1 MNYNGALY
9 SSAYLIYRT
18 QLEFHTGSS
27 PAAGVVPW
35 DKIRPLRLPDPR
47 SPLYKRTKMKT
58 WRKKAWSPGQSWKH
72 TAIPYTHTHHMRMTG
87 SFAQFCLWVLSRR
100 VSPRAADERAGC
112 SSVSLPRAP
121 ENVNTLSCNTSEARY
136 THTHAYTHKQR
147 GEISS
152 NHILQTW
159 DIFICF
165 FYINKQLILTSM
177 EFQGRE
183 HSRILG

>member
-1 MNYNGALY
+1 M
-9 SSAYLIYRT
+9 
-18 QLEFHTGSS
+18 H
-27 PAAGVVPW
+27 
-35 DKIRPLRLPDPR
+35 
-47 SPLYKRTKMKT
+47 
-58 WRKKAWSPGQSWKH
+58 
-72 TAIPYTHTHHMRMTG
+72 THTRALFMRMTG

-152 NHILQTW
+152 NHIPQTW
-159 DIFICF
+159 DIFIRF

-177 EFQGRE
+177 KFQGGE
-183 HSRILG
+183 HSSTYSWLIRFRFFHICKHVCQKNQNSHLLTQDDCNNTNPGKWRVNSQNKSLCSYTLFLKLSFRVAQHSRY